1 MHDQPTVDRLA
12 AATKEDTLD
21 IRVIA
26 HPQYEYLDRL
36 RTGARD
42 ADRCQSFFR
51 FPVVT
56 ASWVQNGAKVRV
68 GPKAIEGAVRKRF
81 PEGRSIVVT
90 ASRLMEDRNDRVA
103 CERRFVSSLSTFSW
117 EASNEPPALATY
129 FLFHFASAATNFAAD
144 LADDTIEQFAHDDP
158 PVGCLFDW
166 YEDYE
171 ELRRCMVAATIC
183 AQCEGNL
190 AGMEMPSGA
199 MSAVEAMLDRV
210 RRVTIRRARDLPTRI
225 FLGHGGQSS
234 VWTEVK
240 SRLEQFGLV
249 VEEFNSESVAG
260 EHVIRRLEDMLDRAV
275 FGVLILSAEDEAH
288 VASNSEAQKMATLRA
303 RQNVIHEA
311 GLCQG
316 RLGFRRVVLLRE
328 KGIEMPSNLAGLQD
342 IPYDATS
349 LTEAIAEIQR
359 TLVREALIPAG

>member
-1 MHDQPTVDRLA
+1 
-12 AATKEDTLD
+12 
-21 IRVIA
+21 
-26 HPQYEYLDRL
+26 
-36 RTGARD
+36 
-42 ADRCQSFFR
+42 
-51 FPVVT
+51 
-56 ASWVQNGAKVRV
+56 
-68 GPKAIEGAVRKRF
+68 
-81 PEGRSIVVT
+81 
-90 ASRLMEDRNDRVA
+90 
-103 CERRFVSSLSTFSW
+103 
-117 EASNEPPALATY
+117 
-129 FLFHFASAATNFAAD
+129 
-144 LADDTIEQFAHDDP
+144 
-158 PVGCLFDW
+158 
-166 YEDYE
+166 
-171 ELRRCMVAATIC
+171 
-183 AQCEGNL
+183 
-190 AGMEMPSGA
+190 
-199 MSAVEAMLDRV
+199 
-210 RRVTIRRARDLPTRI
+210 
-225 FLGHGGQSS
+225 